1 MALADR
7 SAIRAEISRL
17 VQVGNTLLA
26 AEIVAQQPEDNR
38 ERYAKALRGISND
51 LKEASP
57 ETEASK
63 EGGALDTAF
72 NSMLAEHVFSS
83 EYQDWYSLALRVVE
97 QLLPDRYAEFKEFY
111 RVNRR
116 KEIDVETY
124 GIADY
129 IAGIRITRGYD
140 SKPVFNA
147 ASVAITKFSQ
157 QIAIL
162 RTAQDRLDSVLND
175 IGQTLHA
182 EILDDEL
189 DAARNLLAASHL
201 RSAGVVAGVVLE
213 GHLKKLVS
221 DHKVTFRKKPM
232 LSNLNDALKE
242 AGVYDAPQWRKIQYL
257 TDIRN
262 ICGHKNERDPE
273 RDEVADLIEG
283 VAKITKTL
291 F

>member
-1 MALADR
+1 MADR

>member
-1 MALADR
+1 LADR

-83 EYQDWYSLALRVVE
+83 EYQDWYPLALRVVE

>member
-1 MALADR
+1 MADR

-83 EYQDWYSLALRVVE
+83 EYQDWYPLALRVVE

>member
-1 MALADR
+1 LADR